1 MPFSFQ
7 PLEIPDVVLVEART
21 FGDGRGIFREM
32 WKASE
37 FAANGLDIKFVQDNH
52 SRSTRNV
59 LRGLHFQ
66 KPPRAQGK
74 YVYVLNGEILDVA
87 VDVRKNSPT
96 FGKWVS
102 AVLSADNGRG
112 LWVPPGFAHGFAV
125 LSDVAHLYYKV
136 TDEYAADCET
146 GVLWNDSDIGVDWMT
161 KDPVLSARDEKLARL
176 RDVDT
181 GF

>member
-37 FAANGLDIKFVQDNH
+37 FAANGLDIQFVQDNH

-59 LRGLHFQ
+59 VRGLHFQ

-74 YVYVLNGEILDVA
+74 FVYVLNGEILDVA
-87 VDVRKNSPT
+87 VDVRAASPT
-96 FGKWVS
+96 FGKSVS

-112 LWVPPGFAHGFAV
+112 LWIPPGFAHGFAV
-125 LSDVAHLYYKV
+125 LTDVAHLYYKV
-136 TDEYAADCET
+136 TDEYSAACET
-146 GVLWNDSDIGVDWMT
+146 GVLWNDPDIGVAWDIAE
-161 KDPVLSARDEKLARL
+161 PVLSARDEKLARL
-176 RDVDT
+176 KDLDT

>member
-1 MPFSFQ
+1 M
-7 PLEIPDVVLVEART
+7 EART

-37 FAANGLDIKFVQDNH
+37 FAANGLDIQFVQDNH

-74 YVYVLNGEILDVA
+74 FVYVLNGEILDVA
-87 VDVRKNSPT
+87 VDVRAASPT

-102 AVLSADNGRG
+102 AVLSGDNGRG

-125 LSDVAHLYYKV
+125 LSDMAHLYYKV
-136 TDEYAADCET
+136 TDEYAPACET
-146 GVLWNDSDIGVDWMT
+146 GVLWNDPDIGVDW
-161 KDPVLSARDEKLARL
+161 DIAEPVALSARRKAGAVEDL
-176 RDVDT
+176 DT
-181 GF
+181 GR